1 MTYEQIETAIV
12 DRLATL
18 RPAGFEVV
26 PLPDNNAEAEKSI
39 LNGRV
44 TVGYRASKYEPS
56 KSTSLIAQDEQVQIE
71 LIITA
76 KTLRGAKGVH
86 KINEYVRARLIGFKP
101 LGCGK
106 ITAVENVF
114 NDFKDGFWSYSFV
127 VSTSCM
133 TIEQPDSAAEVL
145 ITQILIDEI
154 RIGG

>member
-1 MTYEQIETAIV
+1 MNYEQIETAIV
-12 DRLATL
+12 ERLATL
-18 RPAGFEVV
+18 VAAGFDVV
-26 PLPDNNAEAEKSI
+26 ALPDNNAEAEKSI

-56 KSTSLIAQDEQVQIE
+56 KSTSLIAQNEEVQIE

-114 NDFKDGFWSYSFV
+114 NDFKDGMWSYSFI
-127 VSTSCM
+127 VSTSNLSV
-133 TIEQPDSAAEVL
+133 EQPDEAAEVL

-154 RIGG
+154 KIGG